1 MPTVNESIRA
11 LLQGDTLPA
20 KLAELRTPMLE
31 VIDELARELL
41 TSHQDPS
48 ETALRQRL
56 LSDGSQT
63 VAIMGQRGSGKSTL
77 LAAVTAELLRE
88 ARHLVVPIMR
98 PDQFGEPDSVITTF
112 LSELWDLVSS
122 PDHRRSPEESDTAEV
137 ARDAEAVKLLA
148 DVARASAVARTT
160 TSALEHGT
168 ESPIDF
174 ADDFLTVSRSGVR
187 LNHQLRQLALHL
199 CKPADESGES
209 RLVIVPID
217 DPDLSRHSIIGILTD
232 LQILSAVPGIV
243 PLTCFSPDDLN
254 AAWVAERHNLLPE
267 ASEGH
272 LRFLLARQ
280 MEKAFPYRFRFE
292 IEPIAPSQRPVFT
305 PIAGTGTLQEKLATL
320 RGEVERVSDCIW
332 AVDEA
337 FSLDQQLFGLRNALP
352 DNARTL
358 VQVWETLDALGATN
372 EDTTAELLHLT
383 LRRLFNLIGEPVAV
397 RLGVPSSSM
406 VQVGPPIADG
416 VNRRALHF
424 EFTRID
430 FLPSTDAE
438 EAELTEPSLVAV
450 SLRKLR
456 EVRAAHPRESGTR
469 RSEYSAGDYLK
480 PEEITAILA
489 LQEIG
494 YGSGL
499 FDITGHRLYYSTD
512 DWRFL
517 QKVQLANQATDDVFL
532 LLPDATTLSEI
543 LRSAALWNE
552 LVDLS
557 AEMTPLQIFATGIEA
572 ACLTVRREEKLT
584 AQGDYGKAFERAA
597 ALYKECLSRQGSTAQ
612 AFVQWF
618 ERDLP
623 LQWHSALLSGERIR
637 SLVVKHRE
645 FSAYPARRDY
655 REKIDTAL
663 FEKRLRF
670 LLDGLENSD
679 PEGEGSRHSWV
690 AGYFELASALNV
702 DQLER
707 LSRIYPRWQRDS
719 AGVRAGAATV
729 GSLERRPSSR
739 VRAAPYATPEG
750 TELVSAAI
758 AALRRAR
765 RVAHAES
772 KHA

>member
-11 LLQGDTLPA
+11 LLQGDALPE
-20 KLAELRTPMLE
+20 KLAELRTPMLG
-31 VIDELARELL
+31 VIDQLARELL
-41 TSHQDPS
+41 TFHQDPA
-48 ETALRQRL
+48 EAAVRQRL

-88 ARHLVVPIMR
+88 GRHLIVPIMR

-122 PDHRRSPEESDTAEV
+122 NEQQSSEELGTAKV

-187 LNHQLRQLALHL
+187 LTHQLRELALHL
-199 CKPADESGES
+199 CNPAERSEES
-209 RLVIVPID
+209 RLIIVPID
-217 DPDLSRHSIIGILTD
+217 DPDLSRHSIISILTD

-254 AAWVAERHNLLPE
+254 AAWVAERHRLLPE
-267 ASEGH
+267 ASDDH

-305 PIAGTGTLQEKLATL
+305 PIAGTGTLQNKLTVL
-320 RGEVERVSDCIW
+320 RDEVEKVSQCIW
-332 AVDEA
+332 AIDES
-337 FSLDQQLFGLRNALP
+337 FSLDRQVFGVRSALP

-358 VQVWETLDALGATN
+358 VQVWETLDALCPN
-372 EDTTAELLHLT
+372 HEDTTAELLHLT
-383 LRRLFNLIGEPVAV
+383 LRRLFSLIGEPVAV
-397 RLGVPSSSM
+397 RLGLPSSSV
-406 VQVGPPIADG
+406 VQLGPPIADDAS
-416 VNRRALHF
+416 RRALRF
-424 EFTRID
+424 DFSGID
-430 FLPSTDAE
+430 FVPSTNAE
-438 EAELTEPSLVAV
+438 EAELTEPSLLAV
-450 SLRKLR
+450 SLRKLS
-456 EVRAAHPRESGTR
+456 EVRAAYPRESGKR
-469 RSEYSAGDYLK
+469 RSEYASEDYLK
-480 PEEITAILA
+480 AEEATAILA

-494 YGSGL
+494 HGSGL
-499 FDITGHRLYYSTD
+499 FDMTGYRLYFSTD

-543 LRSAALWNE
+543 LRSGALWND

-557 AEMTPLQIFATGIEA
+557 AELTPIQLFATGIEA
-572 ACLTVRREEKLT
+572 ACLTVLRDEDLT
-584 AQGDYGKAFERAA
+584 AQDDYGNAFRRAA
-597 ALYKECLSRQGSTAQ
+597 SIYEECLPRHGSTAR

-623 LQWHSALLSGERIR
+623 LQWHSGLLSGEQIR
-637 SLVVKHRE
+637 SFAAKHKE
-645 FSAYPARRDY
+645 LSAHPARRDY
-655 REKIDTAL
+655 KERIDTTL
-663 FEKRLRF
+663 FETRLRY
-670 LLDGLENSD
+670 LLDGLENAD
-679 PEGEGSRHSWV
+679 PEDEASRHSWV
-690 AGYFELASALNV
+690 AGYFELASALNSE
-702 DQLER
+702 QLER
-707 LSRIYPRWQRDS
+707 LSRVYSRWQRDS

-729 GSLERRPSSR
+729 GSLERKPSTR
-739 VRAAPYATPEG
+739 VRAAPYATPEA
-750 TELVSAAI
+750 TELVSTAI

-765 RVAHAES
+765 RAAHAES
-772 KHA
+772 KHT